1 MKQRIYVAE
10 FNRCRGDNIRHC
22 ARRLDRLG
30 IPTSVIS
37 HKTSLRMERPAG
49 MDWPDFARAVRRQI
63 NPSIGSVLLHS
74 QRTGNTFLCR
84 NRGNRR
90 GRFERI

>member
-1 MKQRIYVAE
+1 MKHQMYVGE
-10 FNRCRGDNIRHC
+10 FNRCLGDNIPRC

-30 IPTSVIS
+30 IPTSVIA
-37 HKTSLRMERPAG
+37 HKTALRMERPHD
-49 MDWPDFARAVRRQI
+49 MNWPDFARAVRSQL
-63 NPSIGSVLLHS
+63 NPRNGSVLLHS

-90 GRFERI
+90 SKFERV